1 MESQKIISLAVN
13 TPNEPSKSRTNHWVE
28 INFRETY
35 KTNSQNKFKASM
47 VKSRLCNDS
56 ET

>member
-28 INFRETY
+28 INSRETY
-35 KTNSQNKFKASM
+35 KTNSQIKFKASM